1 MPKPSMHEPDIKT
14 KKPKRATRKLT
25 NPEGEEKRKWNGQ
38 EGGGPGRP
46 PGSTQKNKWGLTPSQ
61 MKTAEKIIAA
71 TNKDGLFPASVQQ
84 LARAI
89 KEEPKRV
96 RDLLRRENFH
106 AYMTH
111 LLLEEGIMLEV
122 AFWRGMQLGLQ
133 VGDARVLHLYAQMTG
148 KIQKNAQP
156 TLQVQIVSPDGETLA
171 IPQYTDTEGEEIEDA
186 IVIED
191 EPDEYES

>member
-1 MPKPSMHEPDIKT
+1 MPKPSMHEPDKKT
-14 KKPKRATRKLT
+14 KQAKRATRKLT
-25 NPEGEEKRKWNGQ
+25 NPEGEEKRLWNGQ

-46 PGSTQKNKWGLTPSQ
+46 PGSTQKNKWGLTPGQ
-61 MKTAEKIIAA
+61 MQTAERIIDV
-71 TNKDGLFPASVQQ
+71 TNKDGLFPASVAQ

-96 RDLLRRENFH
+96 RDLLRREKFQ
-106 AYMTH
+106 AYLNH

-148 KIQKNAQP
+148 KIAKKESAK
-156 TLQVQIVSPDGETLA
+156 LEVHIVSPDGSTLS
-171 IPQYTDTEGEEIEDA
+171 IPQYTNDENDDIVDA
-186 IVIED
+186 EVID
-191 EPDEYES
+191 DD